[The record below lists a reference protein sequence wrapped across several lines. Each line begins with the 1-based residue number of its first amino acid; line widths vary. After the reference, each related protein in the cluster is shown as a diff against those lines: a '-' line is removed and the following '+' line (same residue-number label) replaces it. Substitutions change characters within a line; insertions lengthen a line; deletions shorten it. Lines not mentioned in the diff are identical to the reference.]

1 MSHKIVRSLFEARL
15 AAWAKLQKPVLRIAY
30 QNVVF
35 KPADGETY
43 LRAFSIPARTGSDDL
58 AGEHRVYTGLFQ
70 ITIVTPA
77 GVGSGA
83 GEGLAEDLS
92 ALFALNDR
100 LTRGDF
106 TVLVMTPIEP
116 GPEQQEDT
124 GYALPVSFQ
133 YRADTA

>member
-30 QNVVF
+30 QNVAF

-70 ITIVTPA
+70 VTIVTPA
-77 GVGSGA
+77 GIGSGA
-83 GEGLAEDLS
+83 GERLMDELADL
-92 ALFALNDR
+92 FPVNHR
-100 LTRGDF
+100 LTRDGF
-106 TVLVMTPIEP
+106 NVLVMTPIEP
-116 GPEQQEDT
+116 RPEQQEDT
-124 GYALPVSFQ
+124 SYSLPVSLQ
-133 YRADTA
+133 YRADIW

>member
-15 AAWAKLQKPVLRIAY
+15 AVWAKLQKPVLRIAY
-30 QNVVF
+30 QNVAF
-35 KPADGETY
+35 KPADDETY

-77 GVGSGA
+77 GIGSGA
-83 GEGLAEDLS
+83 GEGLVEGLA
-92 ALFALNDR
+92 ALFTLNDR
-100 LTRGDF
+100 LSRGDF
-106 TVLVMTPIEP
+106 TVLVMTPVEP

-133 YRADTA
+133 YRADTF